1 MAIPSTN
8 IELAN
13 DIYAE
18 ANGGYSSGHVG
29 LIDVSFFPYFAGPN
43 GSGAK
48 SYTP

>member
-18 ANGGYSSGHVG
+18 ANGGYT
-29 LIDVSFFPYFAGPN
+29 
-43 GSGAK
+43 SGAVSLSDISFYLK
-48 SYTP
+48 DHNYLQ